1 MTMRIHNTWGRTKG
15 PKNLT
20 GVQADSGI
28 VNGKV
33 DVVLVGT
40 LTDHSVEDGYSTEN
54 QRYLH
59 MLVGNNT
66 ADNSTAGARTVTV
79 YGYNHAFG
87 RWFPLLAYS
96 DLGEPAQAV
105 ALTAPDA
112 DGVETGAG
120 RKGQT
125 FEIFGVDRV
134 AFVGVT
140 ADVLCWAACST
151 F

>member
-1 MTMRIHNTWGRTKG
+1 MAFQYTSWGRTRS

-40 LTDHSVEDGYSTEN
+40 LTDHSVEDGYPTQN

-59 MLVGNNT
+59 MLVSNNT
-66 ADNSTAGARTVTV
+66 ANDSSAAARTVTV
-79 YGYNHAFG
+79 YGYNHAFA
-87 RWFPLLAYS
+87 RWFPLLAYL
-96 DLGEPAQAV
+96 DLGEPAAAV
-105 ALTAPDA
+105 ALTAPDQN
-112 DGVETGAG
+112 GAEQG
-120 RKGQT
+120 NARKCQT